1 MGSGCGFGFSG
12 SGELTLALPL
22 TAVKGVSMTSTIIV
36 ALISTTR
43 SRG

>member
-1 MGSGCGFGFSG
+1 MGYGSGYGFSG
-12 SGELTLALPL
+12 SGELTLTLPL